1 MGRPL
6 RPVADGLIYHA
17 LNRGAVFFSADDYRT
32 FLRALA
38 RTRERYPFDLF
49 GYCLMGNHFHLVLR
63 PHSGPQRGDGQA
75 DG

>member
-17 LNRGAVFFSADDYRT
+17 LNRGAVFSSAEDYRT
-32 FLRALA
+32 FLRTLA
-38 RTRERYPFDLF
+38 KTKERYPFDLF